1 MMRAFREFARMV
13 DSTTPTPS
21 APPTPLLVIRPLP
34 DVVFLYPTLVAAL
47 LCGLVVQ
54 LGGASGAEPG
64 ATGIVFTIVFFVNLS
79 MLAFEYTRMTAVALL
94 LGGVILGLLAAMY
107 PGLRTF
113 VHDVLDQPMFMNATF
128 YWVWSGGFG
137 VLLLLVI
144 ARTRFDYWEINS
156 NEIIHRRGLLGDVE
170 RWPAPNTRMSKE
182 IKDVLEYALLR
193 SGRLVL
199 VPPGEQRA
207 IVIDNVPQ
215 INAVEVEIQ
224 RVLSTLRVSHAE

>member
-1 MMRAFREFARMV
+1 MAE
-13 DSTTPTPS
+13 P
-21 APPTPLLVIRPLP
+21 APPSPPLIVIRPLP
-34 DVVFLYPTLVAAL
+34 DVVYLYPSAILTLV
-47 LCGLVVQ
+47 CGLIVQ
-54 LGGASGAEPG
+54 FGEASEASPG
-64 ATGIVFTIVFFVNLS
+64 VTGILFTVFFFVNLS
-79 MLAFEYTRMTAVALL
+79 MLAFEYTRMTAIALV
-94 LGGVILGLLAAMY
+94 LGGMILGLLAVLF

-113 VHDVLDQPMFMNATF
+113 IQDVLDQPMFMNATY

-137 VLLLLVI
+137 VLLLLVL
-144 ARTRFDYWEINS
+144 ARTKFDYWEINS
-156 NEIIHRRGLLGDVE
+156 NEIVHRRGLLGDVE

-207 IVIDNVPQ
+207 IVIDNVPN

-224 RVLSTLRVSHAE
+224 RVLSTLRVSSDGG

>member
-1 MMRAFREFARMV
+1 ME
-13 DSTTPTPS
+13 PTPPP
-21 APPTPLLVIRPLP
+21 APPPLLVIRPLP

-47 LCGLVVQ
+47 ICGALVQ
-54 LGGASGAEPG
+54 LGGASVQEPG
-64 ATGIVFTIVFFVNLS
+64 VTGIVFTLVFFLNLS

-94 LGGVILGLLAAMY
+94 LGGVILALLAAMF
-107 PGLRTF
+107 PGLRAF
-113 VHDVLDQPMFMNATF
+113 IHDVLDQPMFMNSTF
-128 YWVWSGGFG
+128 YWIWSGGFG

-144 ARTRFDYWEINS
+144 GRTRFDYWEINS

-207 IVIDNVPQ
+207 IIIDNVPQ
-215 INAVEVEIQ
+215 IDAVDAEIQ
-224 RVLSTLRVSHAE
+224 RVLSSLRVSHAE